1 MTITIPIWI
10 LLFFKYTA
18 CFFLFSFSWIFIIYG
33 IYVLLKSRHKVH
45 DLYCMSMILWHLK
58 WSKKVD
64 IENIGYFE
72 LARAIKYYD
81 KGNYNIESLLN
92 YALEEKYKIS
102 ITEKE

>member
-1 MTITIPIWI
+1 MTFTIPIWLI
-10 LLFFKYTA
+10 VFFKYSL
-18 CFFLFSFSWIFIIYG
+18 CLVIFSLSWMFIIYG
-33 IYVLLKSRHKVH
+33 IYILLKSRHKIH

-72 LARAIKYYD
+72 LARAIKYYE
-81 KGNYNIESLLN
+81 KRYNIESLLN
-92 YALEEKYKIS
+92 YALEEKYKIF

>member
-1 MTITIPIWI
+1 
-10 LLFFKYTA
+10 
-18 CFFLFSFSWIFIIYG
+18 
-33 IYVLLKSRHKVH
+33 
-45 DLYCMSMILWHLK
+45 MILWHLK

-92 YALEEKYKIS
+92 YALKEKYNIS